1 MGPVLRH
8 GYNEDFGVS
17 CRARKGRSPPVSASA
32 LRGAVVERVLLSIGI
47 WGQVKIALEMKR
59 PVLELPVRD
68 LCLCCFDE
76 L

>member
-1 MGPVLRH
+1 M
-8 GYNEDFGVS
+8 
-17 CRARKGRSPPVSASA
+17 SASA

-59 PVLELPVRD
+59 PVLELRD